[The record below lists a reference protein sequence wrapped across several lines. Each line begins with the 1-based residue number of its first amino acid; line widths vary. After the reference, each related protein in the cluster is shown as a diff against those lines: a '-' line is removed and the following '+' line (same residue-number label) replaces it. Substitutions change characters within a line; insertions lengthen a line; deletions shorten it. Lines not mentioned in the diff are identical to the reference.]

1 MLAVTIAA
9 YFTVALTSL
18 ITLPTVLPTIVV
30 GGSTIV
36 LVALFTVALLVCG
49 IACESVD
56 SRRHGVITSVLARF
70 VLVCAA
76 LAIFNTVYTRF
87 GVGFNTTDVVST
99 AIFMLGIPA
108 ALFAIDEFFLPAV
121 DAMFYEP
128 QRVARRQ
135 RMQRAVATRSEH
147 PMYVRRSIR

>member
-128 QRVARRQ
+128 QR
-135 RMQRAVATRSEH
+135 AVAIRSER